1 MLPHGGVLGLVVLLL
16 DLKPCTQKQHMKTVD
31 ATPQTDD
38 RKKRTRAVISVV
50 QNTLGWVLGIG
61 LILLGAF
68 SLLMLAAELEDQPR
82 TEDAY
87 TRANIIGIAPHVS
100 GRIMELNVQDNQPV
114 KAGDLLFVVDPR
126 PYEIAL
132 QEAKA
137 QLELVNLSIRGY
149 EDQIKA
155 VEANIVAAKAKIAQD
170 RALADYASQYLA
182 RVEPLLGS
190 RFVTPDQVDK
200 ARSQALAMEAAVATS
215 QAELAAAEQQYQVSV
230 TNLGEVGDVNA
241 RRVAAQVEVNRA
253 KLFLDYCYVEA
264 PFDGYITNLNIT
276 IGEYANVG
284 QQVFA
289 IVDRTVWYVMANFKE
304 TYLEYLT
311 IGDTVEIYLM
321 SYPQYRIKGR
331 IQGIGWAITDTEGPT
346 LDPIP
351 TVSPTLDW
359 VRLAQ
364 RFPVRIVI
372 EEHPP
377 EVTLRMGATSMVI
390 VLPKENELPKPR
402 FPWIRDLFAKLKL
415 TD

>member
-1 MLPHGGVLGLVVLLL
+1 MTTEDAPPSNQDRTPRRRRLLPI
-16 DLKPCTQKQHMKTVD
+16 TQSIT
-31 ATPQTDD
+31 
-38 RKKRTRAVISVV
+38 
-50 QNTLGWVLGIG
+50 GWVLGIG
-61 LILLGAF
+61 FILLGGF

-137 QLELVNLSIRGY
+137 QLDLVDLAIRGY

-155 VEANIVAAKAKIAQD
+155 GEAMIVAAKAKIAQD
-170 RALADYASQYLA
+170 QALADYAAQYLA

-200 ARSQALAMEAAVATS
+200 ARSEALALEAAVATS
-215 QAELAAAEQQYQVSV
+215 QAELATAQQQYQVAI
-230 TNLGEVGDVNA
+230 TNLGKVGDVNA
-241 RRVAAQVEVNRA
+241 RRVAAQVEVDRA

-276 IGEYANVG
+276 VGEYANVG

-321 SYPQYRIKGR
+321 SYPQYRLKGR

-372 EEHPP
+372 EDHPP
-377 EVTLRMGATSMVI
+377 EVTLRMGATAMVI
-390 VLPKENELPKPR
+390 VLPGEDELPKAR
-402 FPWIRDLFAKLKL
+402 FPAIREFFTRLKL
-415 TD
+415 AD

>member
-1 MLPHGGVLGLVVLLL
+1 MLGLVALLF
-16 DLKPCTQKQHMKTVD
+16 DLNASRQLTSMKKVHLKSKNTDQSTRKP
-31 ATPQTDD
+31 
-38 RKKRTRAVISVV
+38 AVKPVI
-50 QNTLGWVLGIG
+50 QNTLGWVFGIG
-61 LILLGAF
+61 LILLGMF
-68 SLLMLAAELEDQPR
+68 SLLRLAAELEDQPR

-87 TRANIIGIAPHVS
+87 TRANVIGIAPHVS

-137 QLELVNLSIRGY
+137 QLQLVNLAISGY

-155 VEANIVAAKAKIAQD
+155 VEARIVAAKAKIAQD

-200 ARSQALAMEAAVATS
+200 ARSEALALEAAVATS
-215 QAELAAAEQQYQVSV
+215 QANLAAAQQEYQVSV
-230 TNLGEVGDVNA
+230 TNLGQIDDVNA

-284 QQVFA
+284 QEVFA

-321 SYPQYRIKGR
+321 AYPQYRVKGR

-364 RFPVRIVI
+364 RFPVRVVV

-377 EVTLRMGATSMVI
+377 EVILRMGATALVI
-390 VLPKENELPKPR
+390 VLPKENELPKAR
-402 FPWIRDLFAKLKL
+402 FPWIRDLFAKFDLV
-415 TD
+415 D

>member
-1 MLPHGGVLGLVVLLL
+1 
-16 DLKPCTQKQHMKTVD
+16 MKTVKTTSSD
-31 ATPQTDD
+31 AED
-38 RKKRTRAVISVV
+38 RVKRRRAVLSIV
-50 QNTLGWVLGIG
+50 QVTLGWLLGIG
-61 LILLGAF
+61 FMLLGAF

-114 KAGDLLFVVDPR
+114 TEGDLLFVVDPR

-132 QEAKA
+132 QEAEA
-137 QLELVNLSIRGY
+137 QLQLVNLAIKGY
-149 EDQIKA
+149 QDQIKA
-155 VEANIVAAKAKIAQD
+155 GEAKIVAAKAMVAQD
-170 RALADYASQYLA
+170 RALADYAAQYLG

-200 ARSQALAMEAAVATS
+200 ARSEALSLEAAVATS
-215 QAELAAAEQQYQVSV
+215 QANLAAAEQEYQVSI
-230 TNLGEVGDVNA
+230 TNLGEVDDVNA

-321 SYPQYRIKGR
+321 AYPQHRIKGR

-364 RFPVRIVI
+364 RFPVRIVV

-377 EVTLRMGATSMVI
+377 EVTLRMGATAMVI
-390 VLPKENELPKPR
+390 VLPKENELPKAR
-402 FPWIRDLFAKLKL
+402 FQWIRDLFARINLV
-415 TD
+415 D

>member
-1 MLPHGGVLGLVVLLL
+1 MLGLVDLLFNL
-16 DLKPCTQKQHMKTVD
+16 
-31 ATPQTDD
+31 
-38 RKKRTRAVISVV
+38 RTRRQLKRMKQVQATSQKTGHGRRKRLVKPII

-87 TRANIIGIAPHVS
+87 TRANVIGIAPHVS

-114 KAGDLLFVVDPR
+114 KEGDLLFVVDPR

-137 QLELVNLSIRGY
+137 QLQLVNLAIDGY
-149 EDQIKA
+149 QDQIKA
-155 VEANIVAAKAKIAQD
+155 VEARIVAARAKIAQD
-170 RALADYASQYLA
+170 QALADYASQYLA

-200 ARSQALAMEAAVATS
+200 ARSEALALTAAVATS
-215 QAELAAAEQQYQVSV
+215 QANLAAAEQEYQVSV
-230 TNLGEVGDVNA
+230 TNLGEIDDVNA

-304 TYLEYLT
+304 TYLEYLK

-321 SYPQYRIKGR
+321 SYPQYRVKGR

-364 RFPVRIVI
+364 RFPVRITV

-377 EVTLRMGATSMVI
+377 EVTLRMGATAMVI
-390 VLPKENELPKPR
+390 VLPKEDELPKAR
-402 FPWIRDLFAKLKL
+402 FPWIREFMAKFSLV
-415 TD
+415 D

>member
-1 MLPHGGVLGLVVLLL
+1 MNAESKTTS
-16 DLKPCTQKQHMKTVD
+16 KPNQ
-31 ATPQTDD
+31 PP
-38 RKKRTRAVISVV
+38 RKRKVKAMS
-50 QNTLGWVLGIG
+50 QATLGWVLGIG
-61 LILLGAF
+61 FILLGAF

-100 GRIMELNVQDNQPV
+100 GRIMQLNVQDNQPV
-114 KAGDLLFVVDPR
+114 KEGDLLFVVDPR

-137 QLELVNLSIRGY
+137 QLELVNLGIRGY

-155 VEANIVAAKAKIAQD
+155 GEARILAAKAKIAQD
-170 RALADYASQYLA
+170 RALADYAAQYLA

-200 ARSQALAMEAAVATS
+200 ARSEALALEAAVATS
-215 QAELAAAEQQYQVSV
+215 QANLASAQQEYQVAI
-230 TNLGEVGDVNA
+230 TNLGEIDDVNA

-276 IGEYANVG
+276 VGEYANVG

-289 IVDRTVWYVMANFKE
+289 IVDRTIWYVMANFKE

-321 SYPQYRIKGR
+321 SYPQYPVKGR

-377 EVTLRMGATSMVI
+377 EVTLRMGATAMAI
-390 VLPKENELPKPR
+390 VLPGEDQLPKPR
-402 FPWIRDLFAKLKL
+402 FPWIRDLFKRLKL
-415 TD
+415 AD

>member
-1 MLPHGGVLGLVVLLL
+1 MKKVH
-16 DLKPCTQKQHMKTVD
+16 LKSKNTDQSTRKPTVK
-31 ATPQTDD
+31 P
-38 RKKRTRAVISVV
+38 VI
-50 QNTLGWVLGIG
+50 QNTLGWVFGIG
-61 LILLGAF
+61 LILLGVF

-87 TRANIIGIAPHVS
+87 TRANVIGIAPHVS

-137 QLELVNLSIRGY
+137 QLQLVNLAISGY

-155 VEANIVAAKAKIAQD
+155 VEARIVAAKAKIAQD

-200 ARSQALAMEAAVATS
+200 ARSEALALEAAVATS
-215 QAELAAAEQQYQVSV
+215 QANLAAAQQEYQVSV
-230 TNLGEVGDVNA
+230 TNLGQIEDVNA

-284 QQVFA
+284 QEVFA

-321 SYPQYRIKGR
+321 AYPQYRVKGR

-364 RFPVRIVI
+364 RFPVRIVV

-377 EVTLRMGATSMVI
+377 EVILRMGATAMVI
-390 VLPKENELPKPR
+390 VLPKENKLPKAR
-402 FPWIRDLFAKLKL
+402 FPWIRDLFAKFDLV
-415 TD
+415 D

>member
-1 MLPHGGVLGLVVLLL
+1 VLGLVALLF
-16 DLKPCTQKQHMKTVD
+16 DLNASRQLTSMKKVHLKSKNTDQSTRKP
-31 ATPQTDD
+31 
-38 RKKRTRAVISVV
+38 AVKPVI
-50 QNTLGWVLGIG
+50 QNTLGWVFGIG
-61 LILLGAF
+61 LILLGMF
-68 SLLMLAAELEDQPR
+68 SLLRLAAELEDQPR

-87 TRANIIGIAPHVS
+87 TRANVIGIAPHVS

-137 QLELVNLSIRGY
+137 QLQLVNLAISGY

-155 VEANIVAAKAKIAQD
+155 VEARIVAAKAKIAQD

-200 ARSQALAMEAAVATS
+200 ARSEALALEAAVATS
-215 QAELAAAEQQYQVSV
+215 QANLAAAQQEYQVSV
-230 TNLGEVGDVNA
+230 TNLGQIDDVNA

-284 QQVFA
+284 QEVFA

-321 SYPQYRIKGR
+321 AYPQYRVKGR

-364 RFPVRIVI
+364 RFPVRVVV

-377 EVTLRMGATSMVI
+377 EVILRMGATALVI
-390 VLPKENELPKPR
+390 VLPKENELPKAR
-402 FPWIRDLFAKLKL
+402 FPWIRDLFAKFDLV
-415 TD
+415 D

>member
-1 MLPHGGVLGLVVLLL
+1 MKNADPTPSKEDRPARRRSFLPI
-16 DLKPCTQKQHMKTVD
+16 TQS
-31 ATPQTDD
+31 
-38 RKKRTRAVISVV
+38 I
-50 QNTLGWVLGIG
+50 LGWVLGIG
-61 LILLGAF
+61 FMLLGVF

-100 GRIMELNVQDNQPV
+100 GRIMELNVQDNQSV
-114 KAGDLLFVVDPR
+114 KEGDLLFVVDPR

-137 QLELVNLSIRGY
+137 QLELVDLAIRGY

-155 VEANIVAAKAKIAQD
+155 SEAKIVAAKAKIAQD
-170 RALADYASQYLA
+170 RALADYAAQYLA

-200 ARSQALAMEAAVATS
+200 ARSEALALEAGVATA
-215 QAELAAAEQQYQVSV
+215 QAELAAAQQQYQVAV
-230 TNLGEVGDVNA
+230 TNLGRVGDVNA
-241 RRVAAQVEVNRA
+241 RRVAAQVEVDRA

-276 IGEYANVG
+276 VGEYANVG

-372 EEHPP
+372 EDHPP
-377 EVTLRMGATSMVI
+377 EVTLRMGATAMVI
-390 VLPKENELPKPR
+390 VLPGEDELPKAR
-402 FPWIRDLFAKLKL
+402 FPWIRDLFARLNL

>member
-1 MLPHGGVLGLVVLLL
+1 
-16 DLKPCTQKQHMKTVD
+16 
-31 ATPQTDD
+31 
-38 RKKRTRAVISVV
+38 
-50 QNTLGWVLGIG
+50 
-61 LILLGAF
+61 
-68 SLLMLAAELEDQPR
+68 
-82 TEDAY
+82 
-87 TRANIIGIAPHVS
+87 
-100 GRIMELNVQDNQPV
+100 MELNVQDNQPV
-114 KAGDLLFVVDPR
+114 KEGDLLFVVDPR

-137 QLELVNLSIRGY
+137 QLELVDLAIRGY

-155 VEANIVAAKAKIAQD
+155 GEAKIVAAKAKIAQD
-170 RALADYASQYLA
+170 RALADYAAQYLA

-200 ARSQALAMEAAVATS
+200 ARSEALALEAGVASS
-215 QAELAAAEQQYQVSV
+215 QAELAAAQQQYQVAV

-241 RRVAAQVEVNRA
+241 RRVAAQVEVDRA

-276 IGEYANVG
+276 VGEYANVG

-372 EEHPP
+372 EDHPP
-377 EVTLRMGATSMVI
+377 EVTLRMGATAMVI
-390 VLPKENELPKPR
+390 VLPGENELPKAR
-402 FPWIRDLFAKLKL
+402 FPWIRDLFTRLKL
-415 TD
+415 AD